1 MAHPPGEP
9 LMRRAL
15 LLTLALAPAAG
26 CVAYNESCQAPVDNP
41 TQVVAQLK
49 AGETILLDKPYA
61 RHANNAFGQAAAAAF
76 RDAFSGTSAPADVG
90 VVNGGDL
97 RAEGF
102 CSPRTQIKEAVQR
115 GTVHEVLLFD
125 NLVYAVD
132 VTEPELLAALEHSVS
147 PLTAAGK
154 DILSPP
160 ARFLQVD
167 GVTFTVD
174 CSQPAGSR
182 VSEVKVGDRSIA
194 APGNDTQRVRV
205 AMPQFILGGGD
216 GYSMFTALG
225 QDADRNPQQAKKNGG
240 TEARIAA
247 DYMVRTYKN
256 DSNGTG
262 PELSVEP
269 RVKFVNCALPAGG
282 I

>member
-1 MAHPPGEP
+1 
-9 LMRRAL
+9 MRRAL
-15 LLTLALAPAAG
+15 ILSMALAPLAG

-49 AGETILLDKPYA
+49 AKETILLDKPYT

-76 RDAFSGTSAPADVG
+76 REAFAGTNSPADVG

-102 CSPRTQIKEAVQR
+102 CSPRTQIKDAVLR

-132 VTEPELLAALEHSVS
+132 VTEPEFLAALEHSVS

-154 DILSPP
+154 DLLSPP

-167 GVTFTVD
+167 GVTFTAD
-174 CSQPAGSR
+174 CSQAAGSR
-182 VSEVKVGDRSIA
+182 VSNVKVGSRDIT
-194 APGNDTQRVRV
+194 APGNPSQRVRM

-225 QDADRNPQQAKKNGG
+225 QDPDRNPQQAKKNGG

-247 DYMVRTYKN
+247 DYMSRTYKN
-256 DSNGTG
+256 EDNAGG
-262 PELSVEP
+262 LELSVEP
-269 RVKFVNCALPAGG
+269 RVKFVNCALPTGA

>member
-1 MAHPPGEP
+1 MMMTWALVP
-9 LMRRAL
+9 LS
-15 LLTLALAPAAG
+15 G

-49 AGETILLDKPYA
+49 SGETIFLEKPYA

-76 RDAFSGTSAPADVG
+76 REAFAGTSAPADVG

-102 CSPRTQIKEAVQR
+102 CSPRTQIKETVQR

-154 DILSPP
+154 EILSPP

-174 CSQPAGSR
+174 CGQPAGAR
-182 VSEVKVGDRSIA
+182 VSQVRVGARDVV
-194 APGNDTQRVRV
+194 APGNASQRVRV

-216 GYSMFTALG
+216 GYGMFTALG
-225 QDADRNPQQAKKNGG
+225 QDTDRNPQQAKKNGG

-247 DYMVRTYKN
+247 DYMARTYKN
-256 DSNGTG
+256 ATNAAGA
-262 PELSVEP
+262 ELSVEP
-269 RVKFVNCALPAGG
+269 RVKFVNCALPPGAL
-282 I
+282 

>member
-1 MAHPPGEP
+1 MQ
-9 LMRRAL
+9 RAL
-15 LLTLALAPAAG
+15 LVSLVLALLGG
-26 CVAYNESCQAPVDNP
+26 CVAYNESCQAPVEEP
-41 TQVVAQLK
+41 TEVVAQLK
-49 AGETILLDKPYA
+49 AGETILLEKPYA

-76 RDAFSGTSAPADVG
+76 REAFAGTGAPADVG

-102 CSPRTQIKEAVQR
+102 CSPRTQIKDAVQR

-132 VTEPELLAALEHSVS
+132 VTEPEFLAALEHSVT

-160 ARFLQVD
+160 ARFLHVD
-167 GVTFTVD
+167 GATFTVD
-174 CSQPAGSR
+174 CSQPGGSR
-182 VSEVKVGDRSIA
+182 VSEIRVASREIQ
-194 APGNDTQRVRV
+194 APGDATKFVRM

-216 GYSMFTALG
+216 GYAMFSAPG
-225 QDADRNPQQAKKNGG
+225 QDPARNPQQAKKNGG

-247 DYMVRTYKN
+247 DYMARTYKN
-256 DSNGTG
+256 ATNAQG
-262 PELSVEP
+262 PELAVEP
-269 RVKFVNCALPAGG
+269 RVKFVNCALPKGA